1 MRCASPTLSEQ
12 DSSNQHPVHNHRT
25 VAREQPQQHNNHQRE
40 PHHKQTMAAMIY
52 RSKHQKGTM
61 AKKYEQREMPH
72 KVSVA
77 TLPNG
82 YAFTVD
88 GKEYLCFSAEQ
99 LVNEVFVRLALG
111 ELEYMNKDT
120 IAAVLEAAAKW
131 QDLKDALMANAELI
145 ASARRAHANE
155 IIALGAQAKANE
167 RAEELQRERDR
178 LWNENVNLRMEIEQL
193 EIKLKKFDK
202 ILVGNTAKPEIVT
215 KDTKLTK
222 GQREAHKRKKK

>member
-1 MRCASPTLSEQ
+1 MT
-12 DSSNQHPVHNHRT
+12 T
-25 VAREQPQQHNNHQRE
+25 
-40 PHHKQTMAAMIY
+40 Y
-52 RSKHQKGTM
+52 RSKKMQH
-61 AKKYEQREMPH
+61 R
-72 KVSVA
+72 VSVA

-111 ELEYMNKDT
+111 VLEYMNKET

-145 ASARRAHANE
+145 ASARRAHASEN
-155 IIALGAQAKANE
+155 IALNAQAKANE
-167 RAEELQRERDR
+167 RADELQRESDR
-178 LWNENVNLRMEIEQL
+178 LRNENVSLRMEIEQL
-193 EIKLKKFDK
+193 EIKLKKFDRM
-202 ILVGNTAKPEIVT
+202 LVGNTAMPKIVT

>member
-1 MRCASPTLSEQ
+1 MEKMTS
-12 DSSNQHPVHNHRT
+12 
-25 VAREQPQQHNNHQRE
+25 
-40 PHHKQTMAAMIY
+40 
-52 RSKHQKGTM
+52 RSKELQ
-61 AKKYEQREMPH
+61 H
-72 KVSVA
+72 KVSVS

-88 GKEYLCFSAEQ
+88 DKEYLCFSAEQ

-131 QDLKDALMANAELI
+131 QDVKDALMANAELI

-178 LWNENVNLRMEIEQL
+178 LWNENVNLKMEIEQL
-193 EIKLKKFDK
+193 EIKLKKFDRM
-202 ILVGNTAKPEIVT
+202 LVGNTAKPKRVT
-215 KDTKLTK
+215 IDTKLTK
-222 GQREAHKRKKK
+222 GQREAHKRNKK

>member
-1 MRCASPTLSEQ
+1 MTTY
-12 DSSNQHPVHNHRT
+12 H
-25 VAREQPQQHNNHQRE
+25 
-40 PHHKQTMAAMIY
+40 
-52 RSKHQKGTM
+52 SKK
-61 AKKYEQREMPH
+61 MPH
-72 KVSVA
+72 RISAA

-88 GKEYLCFSAEQ
+88 GKEYLCFSSEQ

-155 IIALGAQAKANE
+155 NIALNAQAKANE
-167 RAEELQRERDR
+167 RAEELQHERDR
-178 LWNENVNLRMEIEQL
+178 LWNENVNLKMEIEQL
-193 EIKLKKFDK
+193 EIKLKKFDRM
-202 ILVGNTAKPEIVT
+202 LVGNTARPEIVT
-215 KDTKLTK
+215 EGTKLTK

>member
-1 MRCASPTLSEQ
+1 
-12 DSSNQHPVHNHRT
+12 
-25 VAREQPQQHNNHQRE
+25 
-40 PHHKQTMAAMIY
+40 
-52 RSKHQKGTM
+52 M
-61 AKKYEQREMPH
+61 AKKYKTREMPH

-88 GKEYLCFSAEQ
+88 GKKFMCISAEQ

-111 ELEYMNKDT
+111 ELDYMNKEA

-145 ASARRAHANE
+145 ASARRARTNE
-155 IIALGAQAKANE
+155 NIALNAQAKANE

-178 LWNENVNLRMEIEQL
+178 LWNENVNLRMEFERL
-193 EIKLKKFDK
+193 EIKLKKFDRR
-202 ILVGNTAKPEIVT
+202 LVGNTAKPKIVT
-215 KDTKLTK
+215 EDTKLTK
-222 GQREAHKRKKK
+222 GQREAHKKKKE

>member
-1 MRCASPTLSEQ
+1 MTSP
-12 DSSNQHPVHNHRT
+12 
-25 VAREQPQQHNNHQRE
+25 
-40 PHHKQTMAAMIY
+40 
-52 RSKHQKGTM
+52 SKELQ
-61 AKKYEQREMPH
+61 H
-72 KVSVA
+72 KVSVS

-88 GKEYLCFSAEQ
+88 DKEYLCFSAEQ

-131 QDLKDALMANAELI
+131 QDMKDALMANAELI

-167 RAEELQRERDR
+167 RAEKLQLERDR
-178 LWNENVNLRMEIEQL
+178 LWNENVNLKMEIEQL
-193 EIKLKKFDK
+193 EFKLKKFDRM
-202 ILVGNTAKPEIVT
+202 LVGNTAKPKRVT
-215 KDTKLTK
+215 IDTKLTK
-222 GQREAHKRKKK
+222 GQREAHKRNKK

>member
-1 MRCASPTLSEQ
+1 
-12 DSSNQHPVHNHRT
+12 
-25 VAREQPQQHNNHQRE
+25 
-40 PHHKQTMAAMIY
+40 
-52 RSKHQKGTM
+52 M
-61 AKKYEQREMPH
+61 AKKYKSREMPH
-72 KVSVA
+72 RVSMA

-82 YAFTVD
+82 YAFTLD
-88 GKEYLCFSAEQ
+88 SKEYLCFSAEQ

-155 IIALGAQAKANE
+155 NIALNAQAKANE
-167 RAEELQRERDR
+167 RAEELQHERDR

-193 EIKLKKFDK
+193 EIKLKKFDRM
-202 ILVGNTAKPEIVT
+202 LVGNTAKPDIVT
-215 KDTKLTK
+215 SDTKLTK

>member
-1 MRCASPTLSEQ
+1 MEKMTS
-12 DSSNQHPVHNHRT
+12 
-25 VAREQPQQHNNHQRE
+25 
-40 PHHKQTMAAMIY
+40 
-52 RSKHQKGTM
+52 RSKELQ
-61 AKKYEQREMPH
+61 H
-72 KVSVA
+72 KVSVS

-88 GKEYLCFSAEQ
+88 DKEYLCFSAEQ

-131 QDLKDALMANAELI
+131 QDMKDALMANAELI

-167 RAEELQRERDR
+167 RAEKLQLERDR
-178 LWNENVNLRMEIEQL
+178 LWNENVNLKMEIEQL
-193 EIKLKKFDK
+193 EIKLKKLDRM
-202 ILVGNTAKPEIVT
+202 LVGNTAKPKRVT
-215 KDTKLTK
+215 IDTKLTK
-222 GQREAHKRKKK
+222 GQREAHKRNKK

>member
-1 MRCASPTLSEQ
+1 MPRP
-12 DSSNQHPVHNHRT
+12 
-25 VAREQPQQHNNHQRE
+25 
-40 PHHKQTMAAMIY
+40 
-52 RSKHQKGTM
+52 
-61 AKKYEQREMPH
+61 KKLL
-72 KVSVA
+72 KKITVA

-88 GKEYLCFSAEQ
+88 NKEYLCFSAEQ

-131 QDLKDALMANAELI
+131 QELKDALMANAELI

-155 IIALGAQAKANE
+155 NIALNAQAKANE

-193 EIKLKKFDK
+193 EIKLKKFDRM
-202 ILVGNTAKPEIVT
+202 LVGNTAKPELVT
-215 KDTKLTK
+215 EGTKLTK

>member
-1 MRCASPTLSEQ
+1 
-12 DSSNQHPVHNHRT
+12 
-25 VAREQPQQHNNHQRE
+25 
-40 PHHKQTMAAMIY
+40 MIS
-52 RSKHQKGTM
+52 RSKELQ
-61 AKKYEQREMPH
+61 H
-72 KVSVA
+72 KVSGS

-88 GKEYLCFSAEQ
+88 DKEYLCFSAEQ

-131 QDLKDALMANAELI
+131 QDMKDALMANAELI

-167 RAEELQRERDR
+167 RAEKLQLERDR
-178 LWNENVNLRMEIEQL
+178 LWNENVNLKIEIEQL
-193 EIKLKKFDK
+193 EIKLKKFDRM
-202 ILVGNTAKPEIVT
+202 LVGNTAKPKRVT
-215 KDTKLTK
+215 IDTKLTK
-222 GQREAHKRKKK
+222 GQREAHKRNKK

>member
-1 MRCASPTLSEQ
+1 
-12 DSSNQHPVHNHRT
+12 
-25 VAREQPQQHNNHQRE
+25 
-40 PHHKQTMAAMIY
+40 MAN
-52 RSKHQKGTM
+52 
-61 AKKYEQREMPH
+61 KKYKTREMPH

-82 YAFTVD
+82 YAFTVN

-111 ELEYMNKDT
+111 ELEYMNKET
-120 IAAVLEAAAKW
+120 IAAVLESAAKW

-193 EIKLKKFDK
+193 EIKLKKFDRM
-202 ILVGNTAKPEIVT
+202 LVGNTAKPDIVT
-215 KDTKLTK
+215 SATKLTK

>member
-1 MRCASPTLSEQ
+1 MPRP
-12 DSSNQHPVHNHRT
+12 
-25 VAREQPQQHNNHQRE
+25 
-40 PHHKQTMAAMIY
+40 
-52 RSKHQKGTM
+52 
-61 AKKYEQREMPH
+61 KKLL
-72 KVSVA
+72 KKITVA

-88 GKEYLCFSAEQ
+88 GKEYLCFSAEH

-145 ASARRAHANE
+145 ASARRAHASEN
-155 IIALGAQAKANE
+155 IALNAQAKANE
-167 RAEELQRERDR
+167 RAEDLQRERDR
-178 LWNENVNLRMEIEQL
+178 LWNENVNLKMEIEQL
-193 EIKLKKFDK
+193 EIKLKRFDWM
-202 ILVGNTAKPEIVT
+202 LVGNTAKPDIVT
-215 KDTKLTK
+215 SGTKLTK

>member
-1 MRCASPTLSEQ
+1 
-12 DSSNQHPVHNHRT
+12 
-25 VAREQPQQHNNHQRE
+25 
-40 PHHKQTMAAMIY
+40 
-52 RSKHQKGTM
+52 M
-61 AKKYEQREMPH
+61 AKKYKSREMPH
-72 KVSVA
+72 RVSVA

-82 YAFTVD
+82 YAFTLD
-88 GKEYLCFSAEQ
+88 NKEYLCFSAEQ

-155 IIALGAQAKANE
+155 NIALNAQSKANE

-193 EIKLKKFDK
+193 EIKLKRFDRM
-202 ILVGNTAKPEIVT
+202 LVGNTAKPKRVT

>member
-1 MRCASPTLSEQ
+1 MSLNRLEQ
-12 DSSNQHPVHNHRT
+12 
-25 VAREQPQQHNNHQRE
+25 E
-40 PHHKQTMAAMIY
+40 
-52 RSKHQKGTM
+52 
-61 AKKYEQREMPH
+61 
-72 KVSVA
+72 
-77 TLPNG
+77 
-82 YAFTVD
+82 
-88 GKEYLCFSAEQ
+88 

-202 ILVGNTAKPEIVT
+202 ILVGN
-215 KDTKLTK
+215 
-222 GQREAHKRKKK
+222 